1 VIARDLKTFFRR
13 ESTRMNANQE
23 IGWRG
28 QQERI
33 HAGLAPYVVRSRRS
47 RAVTAVTAI
56 LHVILIKMAKYLV
69 TGAGGF
75 IGSNIVHFLVARGEE
90 VRGLD
95 NLSHSRAENI
105 ADIRHK
111 FDFREADVT
120 DLNAMRSACEGMD
133 FILHQGA
140 VGSVPRSID
149 DPVGTNHSNVSGTL
163 TVFQAAREKGIKRV
177 VYASSSSVYGDTP
190 TLPKRESMAADP
202 ISPYA
207 VSKYAGELYAQ
218 TFSRLMQLETVS
230 LRYFNVFGPR
240 QHPSSEYAAVIPKFI
255 RQMLDGQQPTIFG
268 DGLQTRDFTY
278 IDNVISINLLACHAP
293 AEKVSGRVF
302 NVATGKSFSLNE
314 LYAMLQELTG
324 FSKPA
329 LYAASRAGDV
339 HDSLA
344 DVTPA
349 QTAMGYK
356 TLVDFKEGLRKTV
369 DWYKAEEQAAS
380 S

>member
-1 VIARDLKTFFRR
+1 MAKSFPI
-13 ESTRMNANQE
+13 S
-23 IGWRG
+23 
-28 QQERI
+28 
-33 HAGLAPYVVRSRRS
+33 
-47 RAVTAVTAI
+47 AVTPA
-56 LHVILIKMAKYLV
+56 LGDLGDHVILIKMAKYLV

-75 IGSNIVHFLVARGEE
+75 IGSNIVHHLVARGES

-95 NLSHSRAENI
+95 NLSHSRQENI
-105 ADIRHK
+105 ADIRRS

-120 DLNAMRSACEGMD
+120 DLKAMLSACEDVD
-133 FILHQGA
+133 FVLHQGA

-149 DPVGTNHSNVSGTL
+149 DPIGTNNANVSGTL
-163 TVFQAAREKGIKRV
+163 TVFQAAREKGVKRV

-190 TLPKRESMAADP
+190 TLPKRESMPPDP

-207 VSKYAGELYAQ
+207 VSKFAGELYAR

-268 DGLQTRDFTY
+268 DGEQTRDFTF
-278 IDNVISINLLACHAP
+278 IDNVISMNLLACHAP
-293 AEKVSGRVF
+293 ADKVSGRVF

-314 LYAMLQELTG
+314 LYAMLQQLTG
-324 FSKPA
+324 FTKAALYKPA
-329 LYAASRAGDV
+329 RAGDV

-344 DVTPA
+344 DITPA
-349 QTAMGYK
+349 ETTMGYK
-356 TLVDFKEGLRKTV
+356 TLVDFKEGLKRTV
-369 DWYKAEEQAAS
+369 EWYRREAHATA
-380 S
+380 

>member
-1 VIARDLKTFFRR
+1 
-13 ESTRMNANQE
+13 
-23 IGWRG
+23 
-28 QQERI
+28 
-33 HAGLAPYVVRSRRS
+33 
-47 RAVTAVTAI
+47 
-56 LHVILIKMAKYLV
+56 MAKYLI

-75 IGSNIVHFLVARGEE
+75 IGSNIVHYLVARGEE

-95 NLSHSRAENI
+95 NLSHSRHENYSGI
-105 ADIRHK
+105 LDK
-111 FDFREADVT
+111 FDFRKADVT
-120 DLNAMRSACEGMD
+120 DLDAMRSACEGMD
-133 FILHQGA
+133 YVLHQGA

-149 DPVGTNHSNVSGTL
+149 DPVGTNHANVAGTL

-190 TLPKRESMAADP
+190 TLPKRENMAADP

-255 RQMLDGQQPTIFG
+255 RQMLDGQQPTILG
-268 DGLQTRDFTY
+268 DGTQTRDFTY
-278 IDNVISINLLACHAP
+278 IDNVISVNLLACQAP
-293 AEKVSGRVF
+293 ADKVSGRTF

-314 LYAMLQELTG
+314 LYSMLQELTG
-324 FSKPA
+324 FTKPA
-329 LYAASRAGDV
+329 MYAPARAGDV

-344 DVTPA
+344 DITPA
-349 QTAMGYK
+349 ETAMGYK
-356 TLVDFKEGLRKTV
+356 TLVDFKDGLKKTV
-369 DWYKAEEQAAS
+369 DWYQEESGHRVIGAS
-380 S
+380 GHHGAKS